1 MTRPVSKA
9 LSDIN
14 VTDEEFLNGS
24 EARFQRRIRRKLRE
38 ATKVVEQPHVEQ
50 RDLENMRRIP
60 KRKKKFRTA
69 RLLKISFEDFN
80 FEWTHVLNIQISLTT

>member
-9 LSDIN
+9 FSDSN
-14 VTDEEFLNGS
+14 VTDDEFRNGS
-24 EARFQRRIRRKLRE
+24 EARFKRRIRRKLRK

-50 RDLENMRRIP
+50 RDLENLR
-60 KRKKKFRTA
+60 RKKEKNKFSTA

-80 FEWTHVLNIQISLTT
+80 FEWSQVPNIQISLTT